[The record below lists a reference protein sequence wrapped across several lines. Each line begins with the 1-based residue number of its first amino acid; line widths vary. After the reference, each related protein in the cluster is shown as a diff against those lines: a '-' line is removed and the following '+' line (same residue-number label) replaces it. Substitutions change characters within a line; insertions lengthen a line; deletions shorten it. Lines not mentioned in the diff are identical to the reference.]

1 MSSFDAVIWD
11 WNGTLMDDVTISV
24 QAINAILTRYNMK
37 NLALN
42 QYREIFRF
50 PVSEYYKDIG
60 FDFREGEFEKV
71 GKEFIDEYEA
81 RWQASPLQLGVP
93 DVLQKLKALA
103 IPQFVLSAASLEM
116 LTRLISHY
124 AVGSYFQH
132 FTGLSNIYAS
142 GKLQIGQELIKTCN
156 LNPDKTLLVGD
167 TSHDAEVAK
176 GLGCHAILVARG
188 HESAS
193 RLQKNGVPVVE
204 NATEILKFF
213 A

>member
-1 MSSFDAVIWD
+1 MSSFEAVIWD
-11 WNGTLMDDVTISV
+11 WNGTIMDDVAISV

-37 NLALN
+37 NLAVDK
-42 QYREIFRF
+42 YREIFRF
-50 PVSEYYKDIG
+50 PVSEYYTDLG

-81 RWQASPLQLGVP
+81 RWQTSPLQHGVQE
-93 DVLQKLKALA
+93 VLEKFKALA
-103 IPQFVLSAASLEM
+103 VPQFVLSAASLEM
-116 LTRLISHY
+116 LTRLINHY

-142 GKLQIGQELIKTCN
+142 GKLQIGKELIKTCN
-156 LNPDKTLLVGD
+156 LNPERTLLVGD

-176 GLGCHAILVARG
+176 SLGCHAILVARG